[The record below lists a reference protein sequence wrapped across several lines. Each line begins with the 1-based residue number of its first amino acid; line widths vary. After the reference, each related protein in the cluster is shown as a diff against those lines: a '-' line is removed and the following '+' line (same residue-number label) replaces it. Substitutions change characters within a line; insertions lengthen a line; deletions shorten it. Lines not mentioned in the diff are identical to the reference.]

1 MRELQDHAQ
10 QVQVV
15 AVRHAGQVQVEPGE
29 LADVLY
35 VEIYL
40 RKRDDTENESAKT
53 VRIFKGKQ
61 ALNFFFTFIAETE
74 SLWSQEPVT
83 RDF

>member
-1 MRELQDHAQ
+1 VRELQDHAQ

>member
-10 QVQVV
+10 QVEVV

-40 RKRDDTENESAKT
+40 SERD
-53 VRIFKGKQ
+53 
-61 ALNFFFTFIAETE
+61 ETSHE
-74 SLWSQEPVT
+74 
-83 RDF
+83 

>member
-1 MRELQDHAQ
+1 LPTGGDDLPSSCSPLFPEEISNKLRVRKLQDHAQ

-40 RKRDDTENESAKT
+40 SEKRGNLK
-53 VRIFKGKQ
+53 
-61 ALNFFFTFIAETE
+61 
-74 SLWSQEPVT
+74 
-83 RDF
+83 